1 MKVRMYLFIRYFFSD
16 HYAIIFINT
25 SHNTYEYILFLPF
38 MNTTFLFCFSYLF
51 YSQLSGESNPEAYNR
66 ALLAGCR
73 AVELDCY
80 DGNHGQPIVTHAYT
94 LVKPCTFESI
104 IRYMEPNLFKA
115 SP

>member
-1 MKVRMYLFIRYFFSD
+1 MISLVHTLLLTRD
-16 HYAIIFINT
+16 W
-25 SHNTYEYILFLPF
+25 
-38 MNTTFLFCFSYLF
+38 FSYLF

-80 DGNHGQPIVTHAYT
+80 DGNDGRPIVTHAYT
-94 LVKPCTFESI
+94 LVKPCSFESI
-104 IRYMEPNLFKA
+104 IRFMEPNLFKT